1 MSLFA
6 VWLFVR
12 IYCPMSCSI
21 SLSDICRNFFTAFSL
36 VFCPIFCPN
45 LWDALF
51 DFFVRPS
58 CPILCPIFCLIF
70 LLDILSHVLFD
81 FVSGYFVRIYM
92 SDFWLVFP
100 SDFLAQFIVRCL
112 HVRSLC
118 LIFCPTISFD
128 FCPTFVFDLFCPIF
142 CFILCPI
149 FCSFCFSD
157 VSAFDMPMIFHSHA
171 SKAHFHKKVWIL
183 WPHFESEGFWNSEV
197 AYWLKLFNHI
207 QLIPTNWSENREIYS
222 LFQGFKGRYHAP
234 GAKLLRVHQRFDGYT
249 SSSGAGFPPRKILH
263 DI

>member
-100 SDFLAQFIVRCL
+100 SDFLSQFIVRCL
-112 HVRSLC
+112 LVRSLC
-118 LIFCPTISFD
+118 VIFCPTVSFD
-128 FCPTFVFDLFCPIF
+128 FLSDFCVRFVLSDFFVSFFARYFVRFVFPMSQPLICPWF
-142 CFILCPI
+142 FILMQIKVI
-149 FCSFCFSD
+149 FTRKLEHLASFW
-157 VSAFDMPMIFHSHA
+157 
-171 SKAHFHKKVWIL
+171 KW
-183 WPHFESEGFWNSEV
+183 GFLELGS
-197 AYWLKLFNHI
+197 
-207 QLIPTNWSENREIYS
+207 S
-222 LFQGFKGRYHAP
+222 LLAQT
-234 GAKLLRVHQRFDGYT
+234 L
-249 SSSGAGFPPRKILH
+249 
-263 DI
+263 